1 QIAIILTVL
10 SFSPDERIANTCGI
24 VMFAFWGVVVLFKIF
39 DRHLYWD
46 NYVKYLIVVYAV
58 WFLATKV
65 FFSTGLYPSG
75 GVGVVTFLPY
85 CMIFYIIGLN
95 FCDKENSV
103 SNIITAFFIGEI
115 LLTLTLLPY
124 LEAISESRYEF
135 LAKNQM
141 GQMLGT
147 GVVFG
152 FFILFQHY
160 KNIVAKIVVL
170 ILASVSL
177 MSLLVV
183 GSRTP
188 LIAIGVI
195 AIISFVSKKEK
206 KGSDYAFALAI
217 IIAIAITVSFL
228 GGLDYVLEL
237 FELNDTS
244 SSLDIND
251 MTSGRFTLYEQALVE
266 FVQSPLI
273 GIGAAYYVDN
283 FIINILRCGGVLLLI
298 LMLPISYGKMYS
310 TYKKTSEI
318 AAHTDNSI
326 LVSASKTL
334 LIFYFV
340 VSLMEGYPPMGP
352 GTSTFFMWLLI
363 GIVSGK
369 GGLLSESK

>member
-1 QIAIILTVL
+1 
-10 SFSPDERIANTCGI
+10 
-24 VMFAFWGVVVLFKIF
+24 MFAFWGVVVLFKIF